1 LNSIRLNVFVA
12 KATGLSR
19 READKVIQSGMV
31 NFNGNLV
38 REPFIQVTPS
48 DEVYFKGTLLQAEHP
63 LLYIIMHKPI
73 GVVCSHQAQGGD
85 QSIFDLLPPEYES
98 LRFAGRLDKNSR
110 GLVFLTNDYPLIHKL
125 THPSFQIPK
134 TYRVVTDRPIEAQDI
149 AILHKGGVLPDGDA
163 WAPIKVLRVQQDRIH
178 MVLREGKKREIRR
191 IMTALGYHVQDLYRY
206 EFAGLLLGEL
216 PTGKY
221 RPLTNAEKDRLLT

>member
-1 LNSIRLNVFVA
+1 MNSTRLNVFVA

-19 READKVIQSGMV
+19 READKSIQLGFVSL
-31 NFNGNLV
+31 NDSPV
-38 REPFIQVTPS
+38 REPFIQVTPT
-48 DEVYFKGTLLQAEHP
+48 DQVRYKGELLQAEHS
-63 LLYIIMHKPI
+63 LIYIMMHKPI
-73 GVVCSHQAQGGD
+73 GIVCTHKAQGAD
-85 QSIFDLLPPEYES
+85 QSIFDLLPAEFES

-125 THPSFQIPK
+125 THPSFQVPK
-134 TYRVVTDRPIEAQDI
+134 TYRVVTDKPIEAQDI

-163 WAPIKVLRVQQDRIH
+163 WAPVKVLRVQQNRVH

-191 IMTALGYHVQDLYRY
+191 IMTSLGYHVQDLFRY
-206 EFAGLLLGEL
+206 EFADLMLGDL

-221 RPLTNAEKDRLLT
+221 RSLTSTEKDRLLT